1 MSGPRRQSAD
11 ALAARLAAYAASTQ
25 DERVEELARLVRLD
39 APTGDVEAL
48 GATEALLAARL
59 EALGANLRHH
69 PTSAGTHLEARF
81 GPAEGERILVVAHYD
96 TVWPRGTAAARPF
109 RIVDGVAYGPGVFD
123 MRAGLVAAL
132 GALEGL
138 LALGEIRRPVTLLLN
153 ADEEAGSET
162 SAGLL
167 VELGREARAAL
178 VPEPCLPG
186 GGLKT
191 ARKGVGTYRFEVT
204 GVEAHAGL
212 GADGGVSAI
221 EELASIVVRL
231 GQLARPELG
240 TTVNVGVVGGGSRP
254 NVVAGAAFAE
264 VDVRVTTHA
273 EYDSLHQDFDRL
285 AVREGAA
292 LAVRRLHARPPMER
306 TPAVAAAATEAKRI
320 AAELGLE
327 LTEGSAGGASDGN
340 FLVELGLPVLDGLGP
355 EGGGAHALDE
365 RVSLGS
371 LEERVAL
378 IGLLI
383 ALL

>member
-1 MSGPRRQSAD
+1 
-11 ALAARLAAYAASTQ
+11 
-25 DERVEELARLVRLD
+25 
-39 APTGDVEAL
+39 
-48 GATEALLAARL
+48 
-59 EALGANLRHH
+59 
-69 PTSAGTHLEARF
+69 
-81 GPAEGERILVVAHYD
+81 
-96 TVWPRGTAAARPF
+96 
-109 RIVDGVAYGPGVFD
+109 

-132 GALEGL
+132 GALEALRG
-138 LALGEIRRPVTLLLN
+138 LGELRRPVTLLLN
-153 ADEEAGSET
+153 ADEEAGSES
-162 SAGLL
+162 SAELL
-167 VELGREARAAL
+167 VELGREASAAL

-212 GADGGVSAI
+212 GPDGGVSAI
-221 EELASIVVRL
+221 EELASLLVRL
-231 GQLARPELG
+231 GQLASPELG

-273 EYDSLHQDFDRL
+273 EYDRVHHDFDRL
-285 AVREGAA
+285 AVWEGAT
-292 LAVRRLHARPPMER
+292 LAVSRLHARPPMER
-306 TPAVAAAATEAKRI
+306 TPAIAAAATEAKRI

-340 FLVELGLPVLDGLGP
+340 FLAELGLPVLDGLGP

-365 RVSLGS
+365 HVSLAS

-383 ALL
+383 ALLCAGGRYVSPR